1 MGLNPSSDGGL
12 FFAPFDPDKCQ
23 ITMIIISQMDMEVLL
38 HVLVCY
44 YTHDRKLR
52 SDHGLTR
59 AINQAA
65 SLLDG

>member
-1 MGLNPSSDGGL
+1 
-12 FFAPFDPDKCQ
+12 
-23 ITMIIISQMDMEVLL
+23 MDMVVLL

-59 AINQAA
+59 AMNPAV